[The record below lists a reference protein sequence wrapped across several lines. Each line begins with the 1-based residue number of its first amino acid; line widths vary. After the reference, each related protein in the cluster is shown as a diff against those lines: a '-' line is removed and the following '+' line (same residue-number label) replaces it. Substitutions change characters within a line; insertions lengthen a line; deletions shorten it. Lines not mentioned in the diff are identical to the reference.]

1 MYFCCCSVLLYC
13 CCCCSLVLMLFV
25 IVCRM
30 ELLLLCFIAS
40 DSSVFFLLIQTRYV
54 PLGSTVA
61 FTASIYVSYR
71 SYISYILGSNGH
83 TRSQGGRQPAGAKPI
98 YICRGSLMRGKSC
111 RSTAGGDKKTKLHLL
126 TGGTVNSEMI
136 VLVRFEWHET

>member
-98 YICRGSLMRGKSC
+98 YIYAEALSC
-111 RSTAGGDKKTKLHLL
+111 VGNPAVAQQGATKTKLHLHASS
-126 TGGTVNSEMI
+126 TVNSELI
-136 VLVRFEWHET
+136 VLVRSVWHET